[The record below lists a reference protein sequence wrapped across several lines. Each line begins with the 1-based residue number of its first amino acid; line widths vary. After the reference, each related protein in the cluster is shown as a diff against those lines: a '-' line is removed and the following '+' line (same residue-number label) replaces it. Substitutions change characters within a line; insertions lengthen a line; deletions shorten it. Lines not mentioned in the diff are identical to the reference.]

1 MEKKIIIVGAGLA
14 GSLCALYMLQRGY
27 NVTVY
32 ERRSDMRKSVIT
44 AGRSINLALSKR
56 GWTALKK
63 VGIEDRVMEISIPMP
78 KRIMHDLEGK
88 LTDQYYG
95 NEDQAIYSVPRG
107 ELNVLLM
114 NLAEKNGAQ
123 IFFNHKCVDVNME
136 RAELK
141 LTNTLGDSNINIK
154 CDLIVG
160 ADGAFSAVRDKMTRQ
175 DRFQFSQYYI
185 DHGYKEL
192 LIPANDDG
200 SHKIEKHALHI
211 WPRGNFMLI
220 ALPNLD
226 GSYTCTL
233 FSPFEGKDSF
243 KELNTPKKVTTF
255 FNKVFKDFAPLIPD
269 LVDQFFNNPTA
280 SLGIFKCYPWHIK
293 GHCVLIGDSAHAT
306 VPFYGQGMNAS
317 FEDCRVLDELIENYS
332 EDFSLVL
339 REFSK
344 SRKPNGDGLQ
354 DLSLHNFIVM
364 RDKTADPKFLLQ
376 KKIEQKFSQLYPD
389 KWVPLYTMVSFTNI
403 SYSDAWKIGMSQEK
417 LMADIMSIENID
429 ELWDSDAVMQK
440 MLDLSI

>member
-32 ERRSDMRKSVIT
+32 ERRSDMRKSVMT

-78 KRIMHDLEGK
+78 KRIMHDLEGE

-136 RAELK
+136 RAELT
-141 LTNTLGDSNINIK
+141 LANTLEDSNINIK

-233 FSPFEGKDSF
+233 FSPFEGEDSF
-243 KELNTPKKVTTF
+243 RELNTPKKVTTF
-255 FNKVFKDFAPLIPD
+255 FNKVFKDFTPLIAD

-389 KWVPLYTMVSFTNI
+389 KWVTLYTMVSFTNI

>member
-14 GSLCALYMLQRGY
+14 GSLCALYMLHRGY

-32 ERRSDMRKSVIT
+32 ERRSDMRKSVMT

-78 KRIMHDLEGK
+78 KRIMHDLEGE

-136 RAELK
+136 RAELT
-141 LTNTLGDSNINIK
+141 LANTLEDSNINIK

-233 FSPFEGKDSF
+233 FSPFEGEDSF

>member
-32 ERRSDMRKSVIT
+32 ERRSDMRKSVMT

-78 KRIMHDLEGK
+78 KRIMHDLEGE

-136 RAELK
+136 RAELT
-141 LTNTLGDSNINIK
+141 LANTLEDSNINIK

-233 FSPFEGKDSF
+233 FSPLEGEDSF

-255 FNKVFKDFAPLIPD
+255 FNKVFKDFTPLIPD

>member
-32 ERRSDMRKSVIT
+32 ERRSDMRKSVMT

-78 KRIMHDLEGK
+78 KRIMHDLEGE

-141 LTNTLGDSNINIK
+141 LTNTLQDSNINIK

-160 ADGAFSAVRDKMTRQ
+160 ADGAFSAVRDKMSRQ

-192 LIPANDDG
+192 LIPANNDG
-200 SHKIEKHALHI
+200 SHKIEKYALHI

-233 FSPFEGKDSF
+233 FSPFEGEDSF

-317 FEDCRVLDELIENYS
+317 FEDCRVLDELIEKYS

-376 KKIEQKFSQLYPD
+376 KKIEQKFSQLYPN

-417 LMADIMSIENID
+417 LMADIMSVENID

>member
-32 ERRSDMRKSVIT
+32 ERRSDMRKSVMT

-78 KRIMHDLEGK
+78 KRIMHDLEGE

-136 RAELK
+136 RAELT
-141 LTNTLGDSNINIK
+141 LANTLEDSNINIK

-233 FSPFEGKDSF
+233 FSPFEGEDSF

-317 FEDCRVLDELIENYS
+317 FEDCRVLDELIEKYS

>member
-141 LTNTLGDSNINIK
+141 LTNTLEDSNINIK

-160 ADGAFSAVRDKMTRQ
+160 ADGAFSAVRDKVTRQ

>member
-32 ERRSDMRKSVIT
+32 ERRSDMRKSVMT

-78 KRIMHDLEGK
+78 KRIMHDLEGE

-136 RAELK
+136 RAELT
-141 LTNTLGDSNINIK
+141 LANTLEDSNINIK

-160 ADGAFSAVRDKMTRQ
+160 ADGAFSAVRDKMARQ

-233 FSPFEGKDSF
+233 FSPFEGEDSF

-255 FNKVFKDFAPLIPD
+255 FNKVFKDFTPLIPD
-269 LVDQFFNNPTA
+269 LVDQFFQ
-280 SLGIFKCYPWHIK
+280 SIK
-293 GHCVLIGDSAHAT
+293 ENS
-306 VPFYGQGMNAS
+306 FWSRYG
-317 FEDCRVLDELIENYS
+317 L
-332 EDFSLVL
+332 
-339 REFSK
+339 
-344 SRKPNGDGLQ
+344 
-354 DLSLHNFIVM
+354 
-364 RDKTADPKFLLQ
+364 
-376 KKIEQKFSQLYPD
+376 
-389 KWVPLYTMVSFTNI
+389 
-403 SYSDAWKIGMSQEK
+403 
-417 LMADIMSIENID
+417 
-429 ELWDSDAVMQK
+429 
-440 MLDLSI
+440 

>member
-32 ERRSDMRKSVIT
+32 ERRSDMRKSVMT

-78 KRIMHDLEGK
+78 KRIMHDLEGE

-114 NLAEKNGAQ
+114 NLAEEKGAQ
-123 IFFNHKCVDVNME
+123 IFFNHKCVDVNTE
-136 RAELK
+136 YAEL
-141 LTNTLGDSNINIK
+141 TLINDKEGSEINIK
-154 CDLIVG
+154 CDLIVA
-160 ADGAFSAVRDKMTRQ
+160 ADGAFSAVRDKMSRQ

-185 DHGYKEL
+185 EHGYKEL
-192 LIPANDDG
+192 LIPANNDG
-200 SHKIEKHALHI
+200 SHKIEKNALHI

-233 FSPFEGKDSF
+233 FSPFEGEDSF
-243 KELNTPKKVTTF
+243 KELNTPKKVTSF
-255 FNKVFKDFAPLIPD
+255 FNKVFKDFTLLIPN

>member
-32 ERRSDMRKSVIT
+32 ERRSDMRKSVMT

-78 KRIMHDLEGK
+78 KRIMHDLEGE

-136 RAELK
+136 RAELT
-141 LTNTLGDSNINIK
+141 LANTLEDSNINIK

-233 FSPFEGKDSF
+233 FSPFEGEDSF

>member
-27 NVTVY
+27 NVTIF

-107 ELNVLLM
+107 ELSVLLM

-123 IFFNHKCVDVNME
+123 IFFNHKCVDVNMKC
-136 RAELK
+136 AELK
-141 LTNTLGDSNINIK
+141 LTNTLEDSNINIK

-233 FSPFEGKDSF
+233 FSPFEGEDSF

-376 KKIEQKFSQLYPD
+376 KKIEQKISQLYPD
-389 KWVPLYTMVSFTNI
+389 KWVPLYTMVSSTNI

>member
-32 ERRSDMRKSVIT
+32 ERRSDMRKSVMT

-78 KRIMHDLEGK
+78 KRIMHDLEGE

-136 RAELK
+136 RAELT
-141 LTNTLGDSNINIK
+141 LANTLEDSNINIK

-233 FSPFEGKDSF
+233 FSPFEGEDSF

-255 FNKVFKDFAPLIPD
+255 FNKVFKDFAPLVPD

-376 KKIEQKFSQLYPD
+376 KKIEQKFSQLHPD

>member
-32 ERRSDMRKSVIT
+32 ERRSDMRKSVMT

-78 KRIMHDLEGK
+78 KRIMHDLEGE

-136 RAELK
+136 RAELT
-141 LTNTLGDSNINIK
+141 LANTLEDSNINIK

-233 FSPFEGKDSF
+233 FSPFEGEDSF

-255 FNKVFKDFAPLIPD
+255 FNKVFKDFTPLIPD

-389 KWVPLYTMVSFTNI
+389 KWVPLYTMVSFTCLLYT
-403 SYSDAWKIGMSQEK
+403 SPSPRDR
-417 LMADIMSIENID
+417 
-429 ELWDSDAVMQK
+429 QK
-440 MLDLSI
+440 SRMPSSA